1 MSLYDP
7 VGMPRTLRGT
17 PSHIE
22 LATVSIVNS
31 DGTIDAQMVG
41 RTAIKS
47 QLEVPR
53 WYKPMKGDRILTTD
67 IAGDQNRPI
76 VIAFVSDEKGSSK
89 QPQGGFTNPSEP
101 KTELVSVLP
110 GSPVDGQQ
118 VYFQN
123 TTMATA
129 GVVWH
134 LRYRSASSSAHKW
147 EFVGGSSLQTFNEST
162 SHAFTAN
169 TWEAM
174 SATLELMAPLPGDYE
189 VRYTGAL
196 NTAATSNPVVWVGV
210 SVAGAEPAGLTQTFT
225 NLSATSEI
233 RVVYAADC
241 VIANV
246 TEGQVL
252 SQRYKSNV
260 TLTVNSYFRH
270 LLLAPVR
277 VG

>member
-22 LATVSIVNS
+22 IATVSVVNS

-53 WYKPMKGDRILTTD
+53 WYKPVKGDRILTTD

-89 QPQGGFTNPSEP
+89 EPQGGFTNPSEP
-101 KTELVSVLP
+101 KTELVSALP
-110 GSPVDGQQ
+110 GSPVDGQE

-123 TTMATA
+123 TTLAA
-129 GVVWH
+129 EGVVWH
-134 LRYRSASSSAHKW
+134 LRYRSASSSSHKW
-147 EFVGGSSLQTFNEST
+147 EFVGGPAMQTGYLGNTEKKTEALQELTSGPKLTVPVSGEYDIGFSIRVESL
-162 SHAFTAN
+162 
-169 TWEAM
+169 EAATRTI
-174 SATLELMAPLPGDYE
+174 SALPLINGATGLKGVEFVCSAAGGNFFGATLGLYVQRANL
-189 VRYTGAL
+189 
-196 NTAATSNPVVWVGV
+196 TAA
-210 SVAGAEPAGLTQTFT
+210 
-225 NLSATSEI
+225 
-233 RVVYAADC
+233 
-241 VIANV
+241 
-246 TEGQVL
+246 QVL
-252 SQRYKSNV
+252 SAGILQAGTQAVNFQGGYI
-260 TLTVNSYFRH
+260 TLC
-270 LLLAPVR
+270 PVR